1 MKKLLF
7 ITVIFLNVTVVAQKN
22 DEQTIRNIL
31 QRQNADWNA
40 GNIDAFMKGYWE
52 NDSLTFIGKNGVT
65 YGWQNTLNNYKKNY
79 PDTATMGKLQFDILS
94 VKRLSVLY
102 FSVVGKWHLT
112 RSVGNAGGHFTLLF
126 KKIKNQWVIVSDH
139 SS

>member
-1 MKKLLF
+1 MKQLLL
-7 ITVIFLNVTVVAQKN
+7 ITAILLSITSTAQNN

-31 QRQNADWNA
+31 KRQNADWNA

-52 NDSLTFIGKNGVT
+52 SDSLMFIGKNGVT

-79 PDTATMGKLQFDILS
+79 PDTATMGKLHFDIIS

-112 RSVGNAGGHFTLLF
+112 RSVGDVQGHFTLLF
-126 KKIKNQWVIVSDH
+126 KKVNKQWVIISDH

>member
-1 MKKLLF
+1 MKQLLL
-7 ITVIFLNVTVVAQKN
+7 ITAILLSIASTAQN
-22 DEQTIRNIL
+22 NEEQTIRNIL
-31 QRQNADWNA
+31 KRQNADWNA

-52 NDSLTFIGKNGVT
+52 SDSLMFIGKNGVT

-79 PDTATMGKLQFDILS
+79 PDTATMGKLHFDIIS

-112 RSVGNAGGHFTLLF
+112 RSVGDVQGHFTLLF
-126 KKIKNQWVIVSDH
+126 KKVNKQWVIISDH

>member
-1 MKKLLF
+1 MKQLLLISAILLS
-7 ITVIFLNVTVVAQKN
+7 ITATAQNN

-31 QRQNADWNA
+31 KRQNADWNA

-52 NDSLTFIGKNGVT
+52 SDSLMFIGKSGIT

-79 PDTATMGKLQFDILS
+79 PDTATMGKLHFDILS

-112 RSVGNAGGHFTLLF
+112 RSVGDVQGHFTLLF
-126 KKIKNQWVIVSDH
+126 KKVNKQWVIVSDH

>member
-1 MKKLLF
+1 MKQLLLISVILLS
-7 ITVIFLNVTVVAQKN
+7 ITTTAQNN

-31 QRQNADWNA
+31 KRQNADWNA

-52 NDSLTFIGKNGVT
+52 SDSLMFIGKNGIT
-65 YGWQNTLNNYKKNY
+65 YGWKNTLNNYKKSY
-79 PDTATMGKLQFDILS
+79 PDTATMGKLHFDILS

-112 RSVGNAGGHFTLLF
+112 RSVGDVQGHFTLLF
-126 KKIKNQWVIVSDH
+126 KKVNKQWVIVSDH

>member
-1 MKKLLF
+1 MKQLLLISAILLS
-7 ITVIFLNVTVVAQKN
+7 ITATAQNN

-31 QRQNADWNA
+31 KRQNADWNA

-52 NDSLTFIGKNGVT
+52 SDSLMFIGKNGIT

-79 PDTATMGKLQFDILS
+79 PDTATMGKLHFDILS

-112 RSVGNAGGHFTLLF
+112 RSVGDVQGHFTLLF
-126 KKIKNQWVIVSDH
+126 KKVNKQWVIVSDH

>member
-1 MKKLLF
+1 MKQLLLV
-7 ITVIFLNVTVVAQKN
+7 TTIFLSIAVAAQKN

-31 QRQNADWNA
+31 QRQTADWNA

-52 NDSLTFIGKNGVT
+52 SDSLTFIGKNGVT

-79 PDTATMGKLQFDILS
+79 PDTATMGKLNFDILS

-112 RSVGNAGGHFTLLF
+112 RSVGNIQGHFTLLF

>member
-1 MKKLLF
+1 MKQLLLISAILLS
-7 ITVIFLNVTVVAQKN
+7 ITTTAQNN

-31 QRQNADWNA
+31 KRQNADWNA

-52 NDSLTFIGKNGVT
+52 SDSLMFIGKNGIT
-65 YGWQNTLNNYKKNY
+65 YGWKNTLNNYKKSY
-79 PDTATMGKLQFDILS
+79 PDTATMGKLHFDILS

-112 RSVGNAGGHFTLLF
+112 RSVGDVQGHFTLLF
-126 KKIKNQWVIVSDH
+126 KKVNKQWVIVSDH

>member
-1 MKKLLF
+1 MKQLLLISAILLS
-7 ITVIFLNVTVVAQKN
+7 ITTTAQNN

-31 QRQNADWNA
+31 KRQNADWNA

-52 NDSLTFIGKNGVT
+52 SDSLMFIGKNGVT

-79 PDTATMGKLQFDILS
+79 PDTATMGKLHFDILS

-112 RSVGNAGGHFTLLF
+112 RSVGDVQGHFTLLF
-126 KKIKNQWVIVSDH
+126 KKVNKQWVIVSDH

>member
-1 MKKLLF
+1 MKKLLLLATIF
-7 ITVIFLNVTVVAQKN
+7 LSITVAAQKN

-31 QRQNADWNA
+31 QRQTADWNT

-52 NDSLTFIGKNGVT
+52 NDSLMFIGKNGIT

-79 PDTATMGKLQFDILS
+79 PDTATMGKLNFDILS

-112 RSVGNAGGHFTLLF
+112 RSIGDAKGHFTLLF